1 MRQSALQGHTPAISK
16 LADVLR
22 MGKGVAQYNAQAN
35 DLDVK
40 AWVFIYANGV
50 CANYYCKAPF
60 ITTTGIPY
68 LEVHHIKRLADKG
81 PDGKVH
87 SFVAARIFACA
98 PLIASLACNCFFCWT
113 MCLA

>member
-1 MRQSALQGHTPAISK
+1 
-16 LADVLR
+16 

-81 PDGKVH
+81 PEGKVH
-87 SFVAARIFACA
+87 SFWHPASSPEPDSCPAC
-98 PLIASLACNCFFCWT
+98 LQLLFCWAMPRIT
-113 MCLA
+113 QPQ